1 MSYDNR
7 GNVQIKTTMISHM
20 TGFVSETKHGEG
32 HTFFLTG
39 FLTFSISSF
48 FLSLLL
54 FCYFRVCFSFFVLCF
69 SFLFAF
75 FLFLCFPDRDKDD
88 GNEQ

>member
-32 HTFFLTG
+32 HTFLSG
-39 FLTFSISSF
+39 FLTVSISSFF

-54 FCYFRVCFSFFVLCF
+54 FCYF
-69 SFLFAF
+69 
-75 FLFLCFPDRDKDD
+75 
-88 GNEQ
+88 